1 VYIRLN
7 PRLVPNRVFLA
18 QTPMLK
24 GVTNAVE
31 ENSCQ
36 INSDYKK
43 SGKNSKKLTFVPTNN
58 SNDFSE
64 CLNGEITVAD
74 CFNLF
79 SNQPV
84 IVVTDIQSIIINK

>member
-1 VYIRLN
+1 LSNQFRL
-7 PRLVPNRVFLA
+7 
-18 QTPMLK
+18 Q
-24 GVTNAVE
+24 
-31 ENSCQ
+31 
-36 INSDYKK
+36 K

-64 CLNGEITVAD
+64 RLNGEITVAD

-79 SNQPV
+79 SNQLV